1 MAREEGREEARMT
14 NTLSDTYES
23 KHRVEEMQSFESKRR
38 EYSSDEIKDF
48 YDQETRKVVE
58 ILKKADPERIIRF
71 GSVAKGGL
79 RQGSDLDL
87 CMVIKEGAGE
97 PRFRLK
103 QRLFK
108 LLFAEGY
115 RHPISLDLHVYSP
128 EEYLSSLRKGDP
140 FLKEIDQGEVVY
152 AKG

>member
-1 MAREEGREEARMT
+1 MSDVARTEKEKLRA
-14 NTLSDTYES
+14 L
-23 KHRVEEMQSFESKRR
+23 
-38 EYSSDEIKDF
+38 
-48 YDQETRKVVE
+48 YDAETRKVVK
-58 ILKKADPERIIRF
+58 ILKRADPEKIIRF
-71 GSVAKGGL
+71 GSVTRGDL

-87 CMVIKEGAGE
+87 CILLERDDQE

-128 EEYLSSLRKGDP
+128 EEYLSNLRKGDP
-140 FLKEIDQGEVVY
+140 FLKEIDEGEVVY
-152 AKG
+152 VKKRSA